1 MLKLSSVAKST
12 TAVSGLEVVSQ
23 DVEGGRKPKGPGK
36 FCADCGRYHPTGQ
49 HTRTQPN
56 ALLEVGKNAAKPPCG
71 KCGRTD
77 YVDIRGRLCD
87 RCAFPGKSGK
97 IRKLAEIA
105 KLKTFNPGQ
114 GTAGGSAA
122 RARMRR
128 TQSGPIEAD
137 PPPKGVRLEDIAHEW
152 IPHGRLVPEHEVRD
166 RDKVEAIARDLR
178 EHGWRGRPLLG
189 IKWVEGANSWIAL
202 ITGVHRRA
210 AAEAAELPS
219 VPVHVIYPQ
228 TLDFS
233 DHDLAHQLPSL
244 GKNEQIAALKRMGL
258 PVAAK
263 LIEEERRQTVADP
276 NAKLRKLADVATGT
290 NSTGYSEAKYGPFK
304 CANCK
309 KYDGNCWDP
318 KVVKDIGG
326 KPGHPTVVIKGETGV
341 KTAPTDCCN
350 EFLSRDDR
358 KAVRKLADVVL
369 AKGPDIFNEG
379 GAFHGAFAH
388 LGKPADDAPTKA
400 DNGGAAPAGYAAP
413 SNRKPGT
420 GSATTHL
427 RVAQHASVIGQ
438 QVAAYRKVLR
448 PKTAPEQMNQRLA
461 LNTIHQQAA
470 GASKAAKL
478 GMAMSGG
485 RTSFKAKASRI
496 HEKAHE
502 DIAAHAALMHEHAM
516 AAFHA
521 LNKAPGAITADDRNL
536 AANRYAMA
544 DASARHIMRRA
555 VEAQYAAGLKKGLA
569 DGETGSDDLR
579 AGKGGGMGAIKQA
592 SDVLSKHG
600 PGHRFSEHEDDIADH
615 IIEGEVKRGKSREEA
630 KRIAYATIN
639 SRRRGMRKA
648 ADLNVPLANDLYDD
662 AVALLE
668 IGKAKDALG
677 HGSNARG
684 ARSFFSRVGRQYVLD
699 APSKKHDG
707 ARGLFDSNGNHVGTV
722 HHRNEGGNKATVYGF
737 HHPSGKQFT
746 RSLDTSGVPHGN
758 PYLSRIAQAHVDVAS
773 DIANHHDS
781 AGGGRSGQVARGSAG
796 ARVASEVGYTR
807 PEHVVANQR
816 FRGLKK
822 LADVVAKAK
831 DAKGHGSDA
840 RGGRKNPFVVEDE
853 YGGTHRYRVTPQGIV
868 STHEDTRGR
877 KRTLEHPGETD
888 PQKVHE
894 SVMPDV
900 HLAERIWQR
909 GLKKL
914 SDSLADSDWRATL
927 EADIVKAADAKG
939 EGTKLGRP
947 PARTGGSKPGSV
959 VHRTQTGYDV
969 VASGREHPIPGGQHF
984 EVHPT
989 GKKQKVGEIYANPIG
1004 RAGETGIHLQ
1014 PVAISHD
1021 GVNLG
1026 EHDGFDAAVQAI
1038 ATHYET
1044 AEGAKRAQAEGKA
1057 AAGAKDALHGRVRSA
1072 LGGTSPKAAGDPKSG
1087 AKSGSKKAMKK
1098 LADIAKGE
1106 GNADA

>member
-1 MLKLSSVAKST
+1 
-12 TAVSGLEVVSQ
+12 
-23 DVEGGRKPKGPGK
+23 
-36 FCADCGRYHPTGQ
+36 
-49 HTRTQPN
+49 
-56 ALLEVGKNAAKPPCG
+56 
-71 KCGRTD
+71 
-77 YVDIRGRLCD
+77 
-87 RCAFPGKSGK
+87 
-97 IRKLAEIA
+97 
-105 KLKTFNPGQ
+105 
-114 GTAGGSAA
+114 
-122 RARMRR
+122 MRR

-152 IPHGRLVPEHEVRD
+152 VPHGRLVPEHEVRD

-258 PVAAK
+258 PVAAR

-341 KTAPTDCCN
+341 NTAPTDCCN

-427 RVAQHASVIGQ
+427 RVAQHASAIGQ

-461 LNTIHQQAA
+461 INTIHQQAA

-600 PGHRFSEHEDDIADH
+600 PGHRFSEHEDDIAEH

-648 ADLNVPLANDLYDD
+648 ADLNLPLANDLYDD
-662 AVALLE
+662 AVALIE
-668 IGKAKDALG
+668 IGKAKDA
-677 HGSNARG
+677 
-684 ARSFFSRVGRQYVLD
+684 Q
-699 APSKKHDG
+699 
-707 ARGLFDSNGNHVGTV
+707 
-722 HHRNEGGNKATVYGF
+722 
-737 HHPSGKQFT
+737 
-746 RSLDTSGVPHGN
+746 
-758 PYLSRIAQAHVDVAS
+758 
-773 DIANHHDS
+773 
-781 AGGGRSGQVARGSAG
+781 
-796 ARVASEVGYTR
+796 
-807 PEHVVANQR
+807 
-816 FRGLKK
+816 
-822 LADVVAKAK
+822 
-831 DAKGHGSDA
+831 GHGSDA
-840 RGGRKNPFVVEDE
+840 GRSSPFAERFSPNGPNAGVRMPKGKYENQKCQARHALDQACSARAVVEVDDAPLCHHHAKQA
-853 YGGTHRYRVTPQGIV
+853 Y
-868 STHEDTRGR
+868 D
-877 KRTLEHPGETD
+877 
-888 PQKVHE
+888 
-894 SVMPDV
+894 
-900 HLAERIWQR
+900 
-909 GLKKL
+909 KKL
-914 SDSLADSDWRATL
+914 SDVRRLPKIGKLADVLGEADWRTAL
-927 EADIVKAADAKG
+927 EAEIIAKAADAKP
-939 EGTKLGRP
+939 ETKLGRP

-1057 AAGAKDALHGRVRSA
+1057 AAGAKDALHGRVRAA
-1072 LGGTSPKAAGDPKSG
+1072 LGGTSPSGGKGGAEPKKP
-1087 AKSGSKKAMKK
+1087 AKKAMKK

-1106 GNADA
+1106 G